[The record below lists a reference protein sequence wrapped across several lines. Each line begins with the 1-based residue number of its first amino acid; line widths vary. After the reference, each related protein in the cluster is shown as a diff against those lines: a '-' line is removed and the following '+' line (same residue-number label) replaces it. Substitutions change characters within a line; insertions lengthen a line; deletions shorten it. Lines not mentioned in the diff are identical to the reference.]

1 MSEKE
6 EKRQHKKIA
15 DEIIARLGEKEPK
28 PVKQIHT
35 IVEKCGTK
43 FAQTLMQDT
52 LKVEAEGGMLISSGQ
67 RRRSIGGVFFH
78 LARNRVSDELREEIF
93 YNWRVTE
100 RRRREYESQF
110 PAFDWSNRHG
120 LIEKLYASSGEIE
133 EMNINIIGRP
143 GEIERREELV
153 ITTMAYEINEQ
164 MTLPRGVP
172 SIDPQTVM
180 YSVYISSKQWEQV
193 EEAIKDPNDEMIV
206 DGVCL
211 YDQETETFVIYATQ
225 VTTRKMRKTER
236 KKAKVKNKQQTGKSD
251 RTAQTND
258 KFKNKNKNKGQQHK
272 RFPENPAASPV
283 PDVKVNLPAGL
294 PAEVAQKLRELH
306 RAAATF
312 RHKIK
317 ALEGQPADQKFGLEM
332 TQKLL
337 KNTEAQIAKLEKQH
351 IQ

>member
-6 EKRQHKKIA
+6 EKQQHKQIA
-15 DEIIARLGEKEPK
+15 NEIIAKLGEKEPK

-35 IVEKCGTK
+35 IVEMCGPE

-52 LKVEAEGGMLISSGQ
+52 LKVEADGGMLISSGQ

-78 LARNRVSDELREEIF
+78 LARNRVSEELREEIF

-100 RRRREYESQF
+100 RRRREYEAQF
-110 PAFDWSNRHG
+110 PAFDWANRHG
-120 LIEKLYASSGEIE
+120 LIEKLYASSGEIK
-133 EMNINIIGRP
+133 EMNVNIIGRP
-143 GEIERREELV
+143 GEIERREDLV
-153 ITTMAYEINEQ
+153 VTTMAYEINEK

-172 SIDPQTVM
+172 SIVPQTVM

-193 EEAIKDPNDEMIV
+193 EDAIKDPNDEMIV
-206 DGVCL
+206 DGICL

-236 KKAKVKNKQQTGKSD
+236 NKAKVKSKKPTGKSD
-251 RTAQTND
+251 RTAQQND
-258 KFKNKNKNKGQQHK
+258 KFKHKNKSQQHNSFSEK
-272 RFPENPAASPV
+272 PAASPV
-283 PDVKVNLPAGL
+283 PDVKLNLPADL
-294 PAEVAQKLRELH
+294 PVEVAQKLRELH

-317 ALEGQPADQKFGLEM
+317 VLEEQPVDQKFGLEM